1 MCRNVDIIYCTH
13 LYTSVH
19 INGGTNFETKLPRLR
34 AQLGAQGLRRPAT
47 WNARTRLVQSPV
59 SCSAQAT
66 LCHILYVYIADMYY
80 IYIYIFNRYIVCN
93 NVYIYICI
101 YIYTHTYMSKHIQSS
116 YNIEYH
122 MLLRRPSWCRI
133 AQLFSS
139 PADPNLRSNHP
150 KGRGRFFV
158 INSVRSGN
166 QFSW

>member
-66 LCHILYVYIADMYY
+66 LCHILYVYIADLYY
-80 IYIYIFNRYIVCN
+80 IYIYIYLIDIQFAIMYIYM
-93 NVYIYICI
+93 YIYIHIHTCLNI
-101 YIYTHTYMSKHIQSS
+101 YRVHIQSTIC
-116 YNIEYH
+116 YYV
-122 MLLRRPSWCRI
+122 
-133 AQLFSS
+133 AQVGAGQLSSLAPQLTQIFVRTIPKDEADFSS
-139 PADPNLRSNHP
+139 
-150 KGRGRFFV
+150 
-158 INSVRSGN
+158 
-166 QFSW
+166 